1 VLLDFWKNKKVLIIG
16 HTGFVG
22 GWLAQILL
30 LKGANIS
37 GIALKPT
44 NKYYLFN
51 LLDLKKKISNYFCD
65 INNFSKLNKIISKI
79 NPEIIFHFA
88 SQSLVSTGYEK
99 SIQTFDTNVRG
110 TINILESCRLQKKIK
125 SLLVMTS
132 DKCYQNNEKKY
143 FFTEEYPLGGDDPY
157 SASKACQE
165 IIVNSYKKSFFN
177 KKIGISTVRAGNIIG
192 GADWAENR
200 LIVDIVKSYHKNKTL
215 FLRNPNAIR
224 PWQHVFDVLNGCMLL
239 AKKMYISPNNFSSA
253 WNFGPSK
260 NKINEF
266 ATVEKILNKINNYFP
281 KKIKIQIIKSQ
292 YREKKNLFLNS
303 NKSKK
308 FLGWQKVLDLNSSLK
323 LTLDWYL
330 YFIKNKEKNAI
341 SNYTNKQINSF
352 FKII

>member
-1 VLLDFWKNKKVLIIG
+1 
-16 HTGFVG
+16 
-22 GWLAQILL
+22 
-30 LKGANIS
+30 
-37 GIALKPT
+37 
-44 NKYYLFN
+44 
-51 LLDLKKKISNYFCD
+51 
-65 INNFSKLNKIISKI
+65 
-79 NPEIIFHFA
+79 
-88 SQSLVSTGYEK
+88 
-99 SIQTFDTNVRG
+99 
-110 TINILESCRLQKKIK
+110 
-125 SLLVMTS
+125 MTS